1 MTGWFS
7 SYKKWAIFLRKWLV
21 GFFKKNKIGNYLTI
35 RTNCFSSY
43 KIGYFQV
50 ADFFSSLK
58 QNRFFF
64 IGGFQGFFSGPGCQW
79 HDMGFH
85 SNNDNNKRHT
95 KPCTFA
101 RWPVALK
108 SLMTQFRV
116 PVSSFTTQLSR
127 F

>member
-35 RTNCFSSY
+35 RTNWFSSY

-64 IGGFQGFFSGPGCQW
+64 IGGFQGFFLDQAVSGMTW
-79 HDMGFH
+79 DFTLIMIT
-85 SNNDNNKRHT
+85 T
-95 KPCTFA
+95 KGIPNHA
-101 RWPVALK
+101 PLPDG
-108 SLMTQFRV
+108 Q
-116 PVSSFTTQLSR
+116 
-127 F
+127 